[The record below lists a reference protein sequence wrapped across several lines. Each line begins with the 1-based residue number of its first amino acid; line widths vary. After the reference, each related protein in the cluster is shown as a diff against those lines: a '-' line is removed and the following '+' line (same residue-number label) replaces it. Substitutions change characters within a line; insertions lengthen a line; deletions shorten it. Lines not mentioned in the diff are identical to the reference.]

1 MLAFGTDGLI
11 ESENL
16 RNFIMRKFHL
26 ILVAGLCGGFGGMA
40 AVQAADL
47 KAGQALHEQHCLSC
61 HDSGV
66 YTRADRR
73 VTSPEG
79 LRKQVQ
85 RCELSL
91 GLSWYDEDVDNVAHY
106 LDQTYYKF

>member
-1 MLAFGTDGLI
+1 
-11 ESENL
+11 
-16 RNFIMRKFHL
+16 MRKPHL
-26 ILVAGLCGGFGGMA
+26 ILIAGFCGAFGGLA
-40 AVQAADL
+40 AVQVQAADL

-66 YTRADRR
+66 YTRADRK
-73 VTSPEG
+73 VKSPEG

>member
-1 MLAFGTDGLI
+1 
-11 ESENL
+11 
-16 RNFIMRKFHL
+16 MRIPHL
-26 ILVAGLCGGFGGMA
+26 ILITGFCGGFGGMA
-40 AVQAADL
+40 AVPVQAADL

-66 YTRADRR
+66 YTRADRK

-91 GLSWYDEDVDNVAHY
+91 GLSWYDEDVDNVAYY